1 MAMDIAAQISQ
12 YKNQIAMAVIGVTA
26 ISLMVYAAPRL
37 MTILAYFWPLFA
49 STAVFL
55 VTIFAF
61 GGISKLSTEGHGQT
75 AGEGIIDYVAGQS
88 GYIDWAS
95 EAWVNM

>member
-1 MAMDIAAQISQ
+1 MDIPARILQ
-12 YKNQIAMAVIGVTA
+12 YKNQIAMTVTGVLA
-26 ISLMVYAAPRL
+26 ISLVVYAAPRFVS
-37 MTILAYFWPLFA
+37 ILAYFWPLFA

-61 GGISKLSTEGHGQT
+61 GGISRLSTEGHGQK

-88 GYIDWAS
+88 EYI
-95 EAWVNM
+95 N